1 VNLKTGYAEVRRV
14 LNPRWFAAARIGYS
28 RPHPYPGFESY
39 EMGAGF
45 RVNASQVL
53 KFGYTLEHYSG
64 TPGELERTA
73 VIQFVTSF
81 RAFGI
86 ARN

>member
-1 VNLKTGYAEVRRV
+1 
-14 LNPRWFAAARIGYS
+14 
-28 RPHPYPGFESY
+28 
-39 EMGAGF
+39 MGAGF

-73 VIQFVTSF
+73 MIQFVTSF

-86 ARN
+86 AGR